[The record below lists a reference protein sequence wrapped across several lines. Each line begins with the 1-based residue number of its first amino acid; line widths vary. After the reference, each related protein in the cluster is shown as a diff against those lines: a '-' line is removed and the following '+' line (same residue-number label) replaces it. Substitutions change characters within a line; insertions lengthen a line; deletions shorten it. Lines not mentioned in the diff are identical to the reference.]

1 MFVLKTTISKVYVV
15 VDAILANVESD
26 VDCKMLE
33 ITWASYVLICNILD
47 NC

>member
-26 VDCKMLE
+26 VDCKMFE
-33 ITWASYVLICNILD
+33 IAWASYVLTCKIPE